1 MRVGKSLKAFR
12 NGVRSFVNAHPFCIS
27 FAMGTTGTALL
38 IFPID
43 KEFWTTVWSWISQG
57 ESNSGTIRNIGLV
70 LAGLVA
76 LPLALWRSFVA
87 QSQASAAQRQAF
99 TAQEGLANDRYQK
112 GAEMLGSDVL
122 SVRIG
127 GIYALRSLVDDMP
140 QVYGAPVKRLLCAF
154 IRNPTED
161 SSLLFNHEFTDTG
174 FTLLRD
180 DVKAALE
187 AVTVRSEMDI
197 LRERASRMNHD
208 LVHSNLQRLALL
220 NGNFRNFNLSS
231 ADLSNSLLA
240 NANFTDAILAFT
252 DLSDADIGGANFDRT
267 MLNDC
272 NISGAKFTSVALFRG
287 QAAGNIAARNLTQVQ
302 LDLAVAEP
310 DNPPILDGVIDV
322 ETGEQLIWR
331 GSAPST

>member
-12 NGVRSFVNAHPFCIS
+12 NGVRSFFNAHPFCIS

-43 KEFWTTVWSWISQG
+43 KEFWTAVWNWISQG

-161 SSLLFNHEFTDTG
+161 SSLLFNHESPRAEAP
-174 FTLLRD
+174 LLRD
-180 DVKAALE
+180 DVKVALE
-187 AVTVRSEMDI
+187 AVTVRHASEVEDERKMRIVHDI
-197 LRERASRMNHD
+197 
-208 LVHSNLQRLALL
+208 VHSKLHRLVLLHGNLA
-220 NGNFRNFNLSS
+220 NFNLSGADLTS
-231 ADLSNSLLA
+231 SLLVNADFTNSFLAFADLSG
-240 NANFTDAILAFT
+240 
-252 DLSDADIGGANFDRT
+252 ADVSGANFNRT
-267 MLNDC
+267 VLNEC
-272 NISGAKFTSVALFRG
+272 NLSGAKFTASTVHLEQSTRNIVARD
-287 QAAGNIAARNLTQVQ
+287 LTQKQ
-302 LDLAVAEP
+302 LDQAIADP
-310 DNPPILDGVIDV
+310 DNPPILDGVIDA
-322 ETGEQLIWR
+322 ETGEQLEWR
-331 GSAPST
+331 GRAPKT

>member
-1 MRVGKSLKAFR
+1 
-12 NGVRSFVNAHPFCIS
+12 
-27 FAMGTTGTALL
+27 MGTTGIALL

-43 KEFWTTVWSWISQG
+43 KEFWSAVWNWISQG

-161 SSLLFNHEFTDTG
+161 SSLLFNHESPRAEAP
-174 FTLLRD
+174 LLRD
-180 DVKAALE
+180 DVKVALE
-187 AVTVRSEMDI
+187 AVTVRHASEVEHERKTRIVHDI
-197 LRERASRMNHD
+197 
-208 LVHSNLQRLALL
+208 VHSKLQRLVLIH
-220 NGNFRNFNLSS
+220 GNLANFNLSS
-231 ADLSNSLLA
+231 VDFTNSLLA
-240 NANFTDAILAFT
+240 KADFSYAFLAFA
-252 DLSDADIGGANFDRT
+252 DLSGADVGGANFQRT
-267 MLNDC
+267 ILNEC
-272 NISGAKFTSVALFRG
+272 NLSGAMFASIAVGSDQQTRKIVAS
-287 QAAGNIAARNLTQVQ
+287 NLTQAQ
-302 LDLAVAEP
+302 LDQAVAAP
-310 DNPPILDGVIDV
+310 DNPPILDGVIDA
-322 ETGEQLIWR
+322 ETGEQLVWR
-331 GSAPST
+331 GRAPST

>member
-1 MRVGKSLKAFR
+1 
-12 NGVRSFVNAHPFCIS
+12 
-27 FAMGTTGTALL
+27 MGTTGTALL

-43 KEFWTTVWSWISQG
+43 KEFWTAVWNWISQG

-161 SSLLFNHEFTDTG
+161 SSLLFNHESPRAEAP
-174 FTLLRD
+174 LLRD
-180 DVKAALE
+180 DVKVALE
-187 AVTVRSEMDI
+187 AVTVRHASEVEDERKMRIVHDI
-197 LRERASRMNHD
+197 
-208 LVHSNLQRLALL
+208 VHSKLQRLVLL
-220 NGNFRNFNLSS
+220 HGNLANFNLSS
-231 ADLSNSLLA
+231 VDFTNSLLA
-240 NANFTDAILAFT
+240 KADFSYAFLAFA
-252 DLSDADIGGANFDRT
+252 DLSGADVGGANFQRT
-267 MLNDC
+267 ILNEC
-272 NISGAKFTSVALFRG
+272 NLSGAMFASIAVGSDQQTRKIVAS
-287 QAAGNIAARNLTQVQ
+287 NLTQPQ
-302 LDLAVAEP
+302 LDQAVAAP
-310 DNPPILDGVIDV
+310 DNPPILDGVIDA
-322 ETGEQLIWR
+322 ETGEQLVWR
-331 GSAPST
+331 GRTPKT